1 MNRIVKGPWKWA
13 CWSVPL
19 AAALGLFLSGCV
31 SMYVPNGLPEVAPAD
46 YVKPQHPAAVQLLV
60 DWTTEGKSNTKALAE
75 TRGEV
80 VSVVNES
87 GLFASTSRDPVPSA
101 ALLAITIDDS
111 PITNPN
117 SAFAKGFLTGF
128 TFGLIGTKGFEGYTC
143 TVTYIPSNGADK
155 LTHVTRQP
163 LIFTMGAHAAPDNS
177 IPAPTLKDAVRTM
190 IRRTVGNALKE
201 LAVDPAFTR

>member
-1 MNRIVKGPWKWA
+1 VNRVVN
-13 CWSVPL
+13 SRRMRTYVSLPL
-19 AAALGLFLSGCV
+19 TAALGLLLSGCI
-31 SMYVPNGLPEVAPAD
+31 SMYVPNGLPDVAPSD
-46 YVKPQHPAAVQLLV
+46 YVKPRHPAPVQLLI
-60 DWTTEGKSNTKALAE
+60 DWTTQGKSNSKALGE
-75 TRGEV
+75 TQADI

-87 GLFASTSRDPVPSA
+87 GLFTSTSRDPVPSA

-111 PITNPN
+111 PVTDPN

-128 TFGLIGTKGFEGYTC
+128 TFGLVGTKGVEGYTC

-163 LIFTMGAHAAPDNS
+163 LIYTMGAHAAPADS
-177 IPAPTLKDAVRTM
+177 TPAPTIKDGVRTM

-201 LAVDPAFTR
+201 LAADPAFAR